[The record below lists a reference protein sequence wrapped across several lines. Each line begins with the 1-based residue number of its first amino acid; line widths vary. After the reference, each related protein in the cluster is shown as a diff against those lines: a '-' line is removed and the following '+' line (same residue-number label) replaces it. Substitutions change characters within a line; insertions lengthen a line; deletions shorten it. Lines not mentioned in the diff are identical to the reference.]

1 MKTNSFFN
9 YDRFVLL
16 VKQDLMIN
24 RNKYLLTFL
33 AFALGLYAFILFQM
47 NENPYGYSIQHDVI
61 KGSASYSY
69 GYMNSYIMVLMAC
82 GAFIGLTFSGLGSKS
97 KCISYLLIPASAFE
111 KYVYPLIFRMVFGLL
126 IFTLI
131 FWLDAQLA
139 RLTLMNSPQ
148 FINREYAIVPFQFSM
163 FFDSVSS
170 LSISIERDLTLVFMG
185 MSLFVMPLFFKKYAL
200 IKAIVTIFVVI
211 LLWMVLM
218 VGFSNV
224 FDSDFHKFNLS
235 FNNFQ
240 ISEHVYLLD
249 LLAFFICFVGS
260 LFLLFI
266 GYFKLKE
273 KQL

>member
-9 YDRFVLL
+9 YDRFMLL
-16 VKQDLMIN
+16 AKQDLMIN

-33 AFALGLYAFILFQM
+33 AFALGLYAFLVFQI
-47 NENPYGYSIQHDVI
+47 NENPFGYSFQHGVSVKSDSD
-61 KGSASYSY
+61 GYA
-69 GYMNSYIMVLMAC
+69 YMNTYIMVLI
-82 GAFIGLTFSGLGSKS
+82 AFGGFVGLSFSGIGEKS

-111 KYVYPLIFRMVFGLL
+111 KYVYPLIFRMVFGFI
-126 IFTLI
+126 IFTLF

-148 FINREYAIVPFQFSM
+148 FIIKEHTIVPFQFLM
-163 FFDSVSS
+163 LLDSVSS
-170 LSISIERDLTLVFMG
+170 IAVSFERGITLLLMG
-185 MSLFVMPLFFKKYAL
+185 MSLFVVPLFFRKYAL

-218 VGFSNV
+218 MGFSKV
-224 FDSDFHKFNLS
+224 FDPNIRNFNISL
-235 FNNFQ
+235 NNFQ

-249 LLAFFICFVGS
+249 LLAVFICTVGS
-260 LFLLFI
+260 IFLLFI

-273 KQL
+273 RQL